1 MSKVAIVTWTK
12 WNNYGTVLQSYALCS
27 ILSAS
32 GFDAYVL
39 DDRFISSSYC
49 IERWGEPRPF
59 RLFLNRLKAR
69 FNVKN
74 DSAWERFA
82 SRRERFITKQKRSL
96 IRYWRKD
103 VRYATLGRL
112 SHQFDYFVCGSDQ
125 IWTPDPVFFDP
136 YYFLTFVNDKPKIAY
151 APSFGRSSFPDDKA
165 DLVRLALRDFA
176 HLSVREETGKRI
188 IESITGR
195 NDVETVLDPTMLLTA
210 HEWESRLHLDRSKC
224 PDGPYALFYFLG
236 DQSWYRLEAT
246 SFCKQK
252 GIQEV
257 CIPTLPQDYHE
268 DDSPEIGAVEFLSL
282 IRSATH
288 VFTDSY
294 HGFLFSLIFQRDVYV
309 FQRFDETDSR
319 SQNSRVKD
327 LCRRLQLSHRYF
339 AHAGGLHLSAPPI
352 DYSLVDRLIAQ
363 ERQKS
368 FRFLMH
374 SLDAATARHGTE

>member
-1 MSKVAIVTWTK
+1 
-12 WNNYGTVLQSYALCS
+12 
-27 ILSAS
+27 
-32 GFDAYVL
+32 
-39 DDRFISSSYC
+39 
-49 IERWGEPRPF
+49 
-59 RLFLNRLKAR
+59 
-69 FNVKN
+69 
-74 DSAWERFA
+74 
-82 SRRERFITKQKRSL
+82 
-96 IRYWRKD
+96 
-103 VRYATLGRL
+103 
-112 SHQFDYFVCGSDQ
+112 
-125 IWTPDPVFFDP
+125 
-136 YYFLTFVNDKPKIAY
+136 
-151 APSFGRSSFPDDKA
+151 
-165 DLVRLALRDFA
+165 
-176 HLSVREETGKRI
+176 
-188 IESITGR
+188 
-195 NDVETVLDPTMLLTA
+195 MLLTA

-327 LCRRLQLSHRYF
+327 LCSRWSASIRAAHRLQSR
-339 AHAGGLHLSAPPI
+339 
-352 DYSLVDRLIAQ
+352 
-363 ERQKS
+363 
-368 FRFLMH
+368 
-374 SLDAATARHGTE
+374 